1 MLRLIKWI
9 VGLGLIV
16 GVCVTAFVA
25 TVNWRTNG
33 EFSLRVFDATWWQA
47 GKAEAQPLI
56 DSASA
61 TAKDAY
67 SALWDEGGLVDQAE
81 GWLKDTRER
90 RAKPPVEA
98 KIEPADI
105 VPDARDGTKPPPAAA
120 RPERSKATRQI
131 EERLDAAEEL
141 FEKGV
146 GHYQSGD
153 PSKTGYDTSTK
164 RELAAAKDCFKQ
176 VRDILDQQLDRY
188 EQLPDHDPLRLSD
201 ARRMQHLNSQM
212 LFNAGKMGGGL

>member
-9 VGLGLIV
+9 VGLGLIL
-16 GVCVTAFVA
+16 GIGVTAFVA

-33 EFSLRVFDATWWQA
+33 EFSLRVFDPTWWQA
-47 GKAEAQPLI
+47 GKTEAQPLI

-61 TAKDAY
+61 TAKEAY

-81 GWLKDTRER
+81 DWLKDTRER
-90 RAKPPVEA
+90 RAQPPVEA
-98 KIEPADI
+98 KVEPSGIA
-105 VPDARDGTKPPPAAA
+105 PDTPKPPAAA
-120 RPERSKATRQI
+120 PRAEKSKATRQI
-131 EERLDAAEEL
+131 EDRLDTAEEL

-153 PSKTGYDTSTK
+153 PSKTGYDASIK
-164 RELAAAKDCFKQ
+164 RELAAAKDCFTK

-188 EQLPDHDPLRLSD
+188 EQLPDHEARRLSD

>member
-1 MLRLIKWI
+1 MLRLIKWVVG
-9 VGLGLIV
+9 VGLVLGV
-16 GVCVTAFVA
+16 GVTAFVA
-25 TVNWRTNG
+25 TVNWRSDG
-33 EFSLRVFDATWWQA
+33 EFSLRVFDRTWWQA
-47 GKAEAQPLI
+47 GRTEAQPLI

-61 TAKDAY
+61 TAKEAY
-67 SALWDEGGLVDQAE
+67 SAIWDEGGLVDQAE
-81 GWLKDTRER
+81 DWLKDTRER
-90 RAKPPVEA
+90 RAQPPVEA
-98 KIEPADI
+98 KADPAG
-105 VPDARDGTKPPPAAA
+105 VAPEGTPPPVAQK
-120 RPERSKATRQI
+120 PERSKATRQI

-153 PSKTGYDTSTK
+153 PSKTGYDASIK

-188 EQLPDHDPLRLSD
+188 EQMPDHDPLRLSD